1 MASPKGD
8 LPKRGFV
15 QQNLT
20 STLQPNKPNR
30 GVLLMDIFI
39 IACIFLK
46 SNQKRQKI
54 IFFLLLSQ
62 IREGE
67 KKGRSLLRISEMNK
81 ENEIIKGQEQRRA
94 PMPCFSFCYLSLY
107 RFFFISPS
115 CVGTGAHLSFLLLS
129 ACPGNLSFLSPF
141 YPFPFLLSRKKKSD
155 PAACHFCHAS
165 FLRLFRGKRRIANI
179 PPLRHKMKTRRRSN
193 PERRKEKIRV
203 TGG

>member
-30 GVLLMDIFI
+30 GVLLMDVFI
-39 IACIFLK
+39 ITCIFLK

-94 PMPCFSFCYLSLY
+94 PMPCFFLLSSFLLF
-107 RFFFISPS
+107 FFFIYSFPVFSSFPLLAWAPVPIFLFFSFFSPAPAT
-115 CVGTGAHLSFLLLS
+115 CHFYPLLSFS
-129 ACPGNLSFLSPF
+129 FFTKRKKERPSSMSFLS
-141 YPFPFLLSRKKKSD
+141 
-155 PAACHFCHAS
+155 HFFSAS
-165 FLRLFRGKRRIANI
+165 FQGQKKDSQHSVSSA
-179 PPLRHKMKTRRRSN
+179 
-193 PERRKEKIRV
+193 
-203 TGG
+203 

>member
-94 PMPCFSFCYLSLY
+94 PMPCFSFFLFIPLSFFLHFPFL
-107 RFFFISPS
+107 RGHRCPSFFSSSFRLSRQPVISVPLLSFSFFIKQKEKERPS
-115 CVGTGAHLSFLLLS
+115 RM
-129 ACPGNLSFLSPF
+129 SFLSRF
-141 YPFPFLLSRKKKSD
+141 FS
-155 PAACHFCHAS
+155 AS
-165 FLRLFRGKRRIANI
+165 FQGQKKDSQHSA
-179 PPLRHKMKTRRRSN
+179 SSA
-193 PERRKEKIRV
+193 
-203 TGG
+203 

>member
-30 GVLLMDIFI
+30 GVLLMDVFI
-39 IACIFLK
+39 ITCIFLK

-94 PMPCFSFCYLSLY
+94 PMPCFSFFIYPFIVFSSFPLLAWAPVPIFL
-107 RFFFISPS
+107 FFF
-115 CVGTGAHLSFLLLS
+115 
-129 ACPGNLSFLSPF
+129 
-141 YPFPFLLSRKKKSD
+141 FPPV
-155 PAACHFCHAS
+155 PATCHFCPLFILFHFYEKERKKATHQPVISVTLFSAS
-165 FLRLFRGKRRIANI
+165 FQGQKKDSQHSA
-179 PPLRHKMKTRRRSN
+179 SSA
-193 PERRKEKIRV
+193 
-203 TGG
+203 

>member
-30 GVLLMDIFI
+30 GVLLMDVFI
-39 IACIFLK
+39 IACISLK

-94 PMPCFSFCYLSLY
+94 PMPCFVFSSFPLLAWAPVPIFL
-107 RFFFISPS
+107 FFFFPPVPATCHFCPLFILFHFYEKERKKRPISM
-115 CVGTGAHLSFLLLS
+115 
-129 ACPGNLSFLSPF
+129 SFLSRF
-141 YPFPFLLSRKKKSD
+141 
-155 PAACHFCHAS
+155 
-165 FLRLFRGKRRIANI
+165 FLRLFKGKRRIANI
-179 PPLRHKMKTRRRSN
+179 PPLRHKMETRRRSN
-193 PERRKEKIRV
+193 PERRKEKIKRRLE
-203 TGG
+203 